1 MLGLSREREYGKF
14 VMSSWHIL
22 AFFGGVFSLVFVC
35 SWSLLVASDDTLL
48 AKIGTISSIVG
59 VFLGTFIAVWLI
71 NQNRT
76 RKIEERYFYKA
87 NLLFNTSIILK
98 GVIHFLELLKNGTEE
113 EKREKI
119 VNKKEAATNRFK
131 IYGGNIKIINS
142 NTLIPASTRMNV
154 DNFLLDGEPSFVEH
168 TASEDTFNAT
178 VRDMLLCPLNR
189 ILAEDFFIDDTSKK
203 IKGVLQI
210 VKSDRDKID
219 LLISDKSHQ

>member
-1 MLGLSREREYGKF
+1 MLGLLREREYGKF

-22 AFFGGVFSLVFVC
+22 AFFGGVFSLVFVF

-48 AKIGTISSIVG
+48 AKIGTISSIAG

-76 RKIEERYFYKA
+76 RKIEERHFYKA
-87 NLLFNTSIILK
+87 SLLLNTSIILN
-98 GVIHFLELLKNGTEE
+98 GVINFLELLKNGTEK

-131 IYGGNIKIINS
+131 IYGSNIKIINS
-142 NTLIPASTRMNV
+142 NTLIPASIRGNV
-154 DNFLLDGEPSFVEH
+154 DIFLLDGELSFVEH
-168 TASEDTFNAT
+168 TASEDTFNAS

-189 ILAEDFFIDDTSKK
+189 ILAEDFFIDDTSKGVK
-203 IKGVLQI
+203 EVLQI
-210 VKSDRDKID
+210 VKSNRDKID